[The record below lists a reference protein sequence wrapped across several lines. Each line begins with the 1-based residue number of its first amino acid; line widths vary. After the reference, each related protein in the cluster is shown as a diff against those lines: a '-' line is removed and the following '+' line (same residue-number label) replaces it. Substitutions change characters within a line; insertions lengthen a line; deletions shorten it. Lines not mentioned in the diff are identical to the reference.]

1 MTATTS
7 SPPGQPVAPP
17 MTRFGRRQTKGVLL
31 GLSWP
36 RLITI
41 MLAVIVVAT
50 AMLVVGFD
58 GLLYSSLVWAPLV
71 AVAFVRWQGAPLA
84 ESVPVVTH
92 WGARQA
98 AGQTRYR
105 VRPAAPRPAG
115 TMALPGDAAALRY
128 YEDPETNVA
137 MVHDPH
143 RSTLTAVVQVSY
155 PAFVLLDADEQTRRV
170 AGWSKVLS
178 GLAATGQCA
187 CAQVLESV
195 IPDPGQGVA
204 GWWAERGVHDGS
216 WPARQYETLLAQSA
230 PAASVHRTLIA
241 VSLDL
246 RRAARA
252 VRTAGRGMAGAAAVL
267 TGDMANLG
275 SSLTAADLHVDGWL
289 DAPHLASVI
298 REAYEPGAEV
308 RPDGPAAHLPS
319 AGPAAL
325 DEHWDYLRHDSGFST
340 VLWISDWPTQDSL
353 PNFMHALV
361 FTSGIRKSIAII
373 MRPVST
379 AEAIVELR
387 KEKVDYVTDRRQK
400 DKAGRLIDESDN
412 QEYQD
417 VLARERALI
426 AGHADMRYSGFV
438 AVTAAG
444 LDQLR
449 ADVSQVQRLATQC
462 MMHTRILYG
471 RQAQGFIAAAL
482 PLGRGVS

>member
-1 MTATTS
+1 MTATASHMQSQHT
-7 SPPGQPVAPP
+7 GPP
-17 MTRFGRRQTKGVLL
+17 MTRFGRRQTKGVIL
-31 GLSWP
+31 GFTWP
-36 RLITI
+36 RLIAIT
-41 MLAVIVVAT
+41 LAVIVVAT
-50 AMLVVGFD
+50 AMLAAGVVGLVYSA
-58 GLLYSSLVWAPLV
+58 LLWAPLL
-71 AVAFVRWQGAPLA
+71 AAAFVRWQGAPLV
-84 ESVPVVTH
+84 ESVPLVTH
-92 WGARQA
+92 WGVRRA

-105 VRPAAPRPAG
+105 ARPTAPRPAG

-128 YEDPETNVA
+128 YEDPETGVA

-155 PAFVLLDADEQTRRV
+155 PAFVLLDADEQARRV
-170 AGWSKVLS
+170 AGWSRVLA

-187 CAQVLESV
+187 CAQILESV
-195 IPDPGQGVA
+195 IPDPGQGIA
-204 GWWAERGVHDGS
+204 GWWSEHGVHDDS
-216 WPARQYETLLAQSA
+216 WVAHQYEALLAQAA
-230 PAASVHRTLIA
+230 PAASTHRTLIA

-252 VRTAGRGMAGAAAVL
+252 VRIAGRGMAGAASVL
-267 TGDMANLG
+267 TGDMTNLG
-275 SSLTAADLHVDGWL
+275 SALIAADLHVDGWL
-289 DAPHLASVI
+289 DAAHLAAVV
-298 REAYEPGAEV
+298 RQAYEPGVEV
-308 RPDGPAAHLPS
+308 RPDSPAARLAT
-319 AGPAAL
+319 AGPAAV
-325 DEHWDYLRHDSGFST
+325 DEHWDHLRHDSGFST

-373 MRPVST
+373 TKPVST

-417 VLARERALI
+417 VLARERALV

-438 AVTAAG
+438 AVTAAS
-444 LDQLR
+444 LDELR
-449 ADVSQVQRLATQC
+449 ADVSRVQRLATQC